1 MLLLTYVWF
10 LSPSKHK
17 TDDEQYIIS
26 LEIEPTDVNSLLI
39 RATCRD
45 NVVPK
50 EQTKLIV
57 DHFEAALIDILQ
69 NPNNSSTDF
78 TDFPRALLSC
88 TPAEL
93 DEIPSDTHL
102 LHKFVE
108 KYRQLT
114 PKKTAFEFATSIQKG
129 RTMKETWTYTQLDEE
144 GNKIANY
151 LLHLGLKTGDIVA
164 ICFEKCP
171 EASFAILGILK
182 AGCAFLAL
190 DYNAPID
197 RKAFIIEDSGS
208 KYVLTM
214 DKFAQELR
222 SKLKVGVTALESD
235 MAVKSSSPE
244 TPIVTDLTPD
254 HLCYCLY
261 TSGTTGTPKG
271 CELTHENAIQAMLA
285 FQHLFSGHWGPES
298 RFLQFA
304 SFHFDVSVLE
314 QYWSWSVGICVTSAP
329 RDLIFQDIPLT
340 INELQITHLDLTPSL
355 AALLRPED
363 VPSLC
368 RGIFITGGEQLKQEI
383 LDTWGE
389 TAVIYNG

>member
-1 MLLLTYVWF
+1 M
-10 LSPSKHK
+10 
-17 TDDEQYIIS
+17 
-26 LEIEPTDVNSLLI
+26 EIEPTDTDSLLVRI
-39 RATCRD
+39 TCRD
-45 NVVPK
+45 NVIPI
-50 EQTKLIV
+50 EQTKLIL
-57 DHFEAALIDILQ
+57 DHYEAALMDILQ
-69 NPNNSSTDF
+69 NPHSSSTDF
-78 TDFPRALLSC
+78 TSFPPTLLSC
-88 TPAEL
+88 TPAEE
-93 DEIPSDTHL
+93 DEISSDIHL

-108 KYRQLT
+108 KHRQLT
-114 PKKTAFEFATSIQKG
+114 PQKVAFEFATSIQKG
-129 RTMKETWTYTQLDEE
+129 RTIKDTWTYIQLDEE
-144 GNKIANY
+144 GNRVANY
-151 LLHLGLKTGDIVA
+151 LLHRGVKTGDIIG

-190 DYNAPID
+190 DYSAPID
-197 RKAFIIEDSGS
+197 RKAFIAEDSGA

-222 SKLKVGVTALESD
+222 SKLKVDVVVLEND
-235 MAVKSSSPE
+235 MAVKDSSSA

-254 HLCYCLY
+254 DLCYCLY

-285 FQHLFSGHWGPES
+285 FQRLFSGHWDAES

-329 RDLIFQDIPLT
+329 RDLIFQNIPLT

-368 RGIFITGGEQLKQEI
+368 RGVFITGGEQLKQEI

-389 TAVIYNG
+389 TGVIYNG

>member
-1 MLLLTYVWF
+1 M
-10 LSPSKHK
+10 
-17 TDDEQYIIS
+17 
-26 LEIEPTDVNSLLI
+26 
-39 RATCRD
+39 
-45 NVVPK
+45 
-50 EQTKLIV
+50 
-57 DHFEAALIDILQ
+57 DILQ
-69 NPNNSSTDF
+69 NPSNSSTDF
-78 TDFPRALLSC
+78 TGFPTALLSC
-88 TPAEL
+88 TPAKV
-93 DEIPSDTHL
+93 DEIPSDIRL

-108 KYRQLT
+108 KYRELT
-114 PKKTAFEFATSIQKG
+114 PEKIAFEFATSIQKG
-129 RTMKETWTYTQLDEE
+129 CTIKEVWTYTQLDEE
-144 GNKIANY
+144 GNRIANF
-151 LLHLGLKTGDIVA
+151 LLRRGAKTGDIIG

-190 DYNAPID
+190 DYSAPID
-197 RKAFIIEDSGS
+197 RKVFITEDSGA

-222 SKLKVGVTALESD
+222 SKLKVDVVALESD
-235 MAVKSSSPE
+235 MEVKVSSPA
-244 TPIVTDLTPD
+244 TPTVTDLTPD
-254 HLCYCLY
+254 SLCYCLY

-271 CELTHENAIQAMLA
+271 CELTHENATQAMLA
-285 FQHLFSGHWGPES
+285 FQHLFKGHWDTES

-329 RDLIFQDIPLT
+329 RDLIFQNIPLT

-389 TAVIYNG
+389 TGVIYNG

>member
-1 MLLLTYVWF
+1 MV
-10 LSPSKHK
+10 
-17 TDDEQYIIS
+17 
-26 LEIEPTDVNSLLI
+26 PTDTNSILV

-45 NVVPK
+45 NVVPQR
-50 EQTKLIV
+50 QTKLMI
-57 DHFEAALIDILQ
+57 DHFEAALIDILEH
-69 NPNNSSTDF
+69 PNNLSTDF
-78 TDFPRALLSC
+78 TSFPPALLSY
-88 TPAEL
+88 TPAEVN
-93 DEIPSDTHL
+93 EIPSDTYL

-114 PKKTAFEFATSIQKG
+114 PDKIAFEFATSIQKG
-129 RTMKETWTYTQLDEE
+129 CTTKETWTYTQLDEE
-144 GNKIANY
+144 GNRIANY
-151 LLHLGLKTGDIVA
+151 LLNRGAQTGDIIG

-182 AGCAFLAL
+182 AGCVFLAL

-197 RKAFIIEDSGS
+197 RKAFIIEDSGA
-208 KYVLTM
+208 KCVLTM
-214 DKFAQELR
+214 DKFVQELR
-222 SKLKVGVTALESD
+222 GKLKVDVVALENN
-235 MAVKSSSPE
+235 MAVKNSSLE
-244 TPIVTDLTPD
+244 TPIVADLTPD
-254 HLCYCLY
+254 NLCYCLY
-261 TSGTTGTPKG
+261 TSGTTGVPKG

-285 FQHLFSGHWGPES
+285 FQHLFSGHWDAES

-314 QYWSWSVGICVTSAP
+314 QYWSWSVGICVASAP

-368 RGIFITGGEQLKQEI
+368 RGVFITGGEQLKQEI

-389 TAVIYNG
+389 TGVIYNG

>member
-1 MLLLTYVWF
+1 M
-10 LSPSKHK
+10 
-17 TDDEQYIIS
+17 
-26 LEIEPTDVNSLLI
+26 
-39 RATCRD
+39 
-45 NVVPK
+45 PK
-50 EQTKLIV
+50 EQTTLIL
-57 DHFEAALIDILQ
+57 DHFEAALIDILE
-69 NPNNSSTDF
+69 NPNNPSTDF
-78 TDFPRALLSC
+78 THFPPALLSC
-88 TPAEL
+88 TPAEE

-108 KYRQLT
+108 KYRRLS
-114 PKKTAFEFATSIQKG
+114 PKKIAFEFATSIQKG
-129 RTMKETWTYTQLDEE
+129 NTIKETWTYTQLDDE
-144 GNKIANY
+144 GNRVANY
-151 LLHLGLKTGDIVA
+151 LLGRGVKTGDIIG

-197 RKAFIIEDSGS
+197 RKAFIMEDSS
-208 KYVLTM
+208 AKFMLTM
-214 DKFAQELR
+214 DKFAQDLR
-222 SKLKVGVTALESD
+222 SKLKVDVVALDSD
-235 MAVKSSSPE
+235 MAVKASSYT
-244 TPIVTDLTPD
+244 TPIVVDLTPGD
-254 HLCYCLY
+254 LCYCLY

-285 FQHLFSGHWGPES
+285 FQRLFSGHWDAES

-329 RDLIFQDIPLT
+329 RDLIFQNIPLT

-368 RGIFITGGEQLKQEI
+368 KGVFITGGEQLKQEI

-389 TAVIYNG
+389 VGVIYNG